1 MADAQL
7 VAVRVNRELVE
18 SVDSSKTLSAV
29 VQKIA
34 NDRGIKTFNVLVNG
48 NKATADQGGKT
59 LIALSATTIEIV
71 TKDARGAGRQAS
83 RPRPKRASSLRAKKT
98 AAKTNKASS
107 PFHKGQAVML
117 RDQGIIARI
126 TGIMGKGLYIVES
139 GGDSLTVTQSNVR
152 ALTAAESGR

>member
-1 MADAQL
+1 MADTQL
-7 VAVRVNRELVE
+7 VTVRVNRESVE
-18 SVDSSKTLSAV
+18 SADNSKTLSAV
-29 VQKIA
+29 VQKVA

-48 NKATADQGGKT
+48 HKATADQGAKT
-59 LIALSATTIEIV
+59 LVMLGAESIEIV

-83 RPRPKRASSLRAKKT
+83 RLRPKRASSSRAKKT
-98 AAKTNKASS
+98 AAKTNKANS

-139 GGDSLTVTQSNVR
+139 GGDSLTVTSSNVR